1 MSLVGLL
8 AATSSTEIL
17 AAGEPFMARVGVTCE
32 MRRVSSLKPGRR
44 FDAGVG
50 GERELELLVAEIC
63 DSILRRLNRGVP
75 EHVEPSSMVAIQSS
89 VPVLD
94 KAKPQVFK
102 DVQEASRQWLLERL
116 REILEIAM
124 QRVTNP
130 KTPAPD
136 RIKWSRIVIAA
147 AQASNAVLR
156 DAEIETLKQQI
167 AELKALTLAKLGEG
181 DVEDRADQTRDE
193 ETPADG

>member
-1 MSLVGLL
+1 M
-8 AATSSTEIL
+8 
-17 AAGEPFMARVGVTCE
+17 
-32 MRRVSSLKPGRR
+32 
-44 FDAGVG
+44 
-50 GERELELLVAEIC
+50 ELLVAEIC
-63 DSILRRLNRGVP
+63 DSILRRLNIGVP

-94 KAKPQVFK
+94 KAKSQVFK

-156 DAEIETLKQQI
+156 DVEIETLKQQI
-167 AELKALTLAKLGEG
+167 AELKALTLAKLDEG

>member
-1 MSLVGLL
+1 MFSV
-8 AATSSTEIL
+8 
-17 AAGEPFMARVGVTCE
+17 
-32 MRRVSSLKPGRR
+32 
-44 FDAGVG
+44 GVG

-63 DSILRRLNRGVP
+63 DSILRRLDRGVP
-75 EHVEPSSMVAIQSS
+75 GHVESSSMVAIQSS
-89 VPVLD
+89 APVLD
-94 KAKPQVFK
+94 KAKSQVFK
-102 DVQEASRQWLLERL
+102 DVEEASRQWLLERL
-116 REILEIAM
+116 HEILEIAM

-156 DAEIETLKQQI
+156 DVEIEALKQQI
-167 AELKALTLAKLGEG
+167 AELKALTLAKLDEG